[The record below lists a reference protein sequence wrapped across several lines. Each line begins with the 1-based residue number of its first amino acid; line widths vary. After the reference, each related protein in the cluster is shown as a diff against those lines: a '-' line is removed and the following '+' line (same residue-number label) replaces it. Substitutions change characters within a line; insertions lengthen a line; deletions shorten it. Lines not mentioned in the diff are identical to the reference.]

1 MSLHTW
7 CGQGSPKPSSCA
19 IFTVNSHW
27 AELPL
32 AKKPCVYV
40 SRITSVVSN
49 ALRPCTL
56 CLPGFSV
63 REGGSPGKNSG
74 VYWPILVAIPFE
86 STIFPA
92 TLAASSL
99 EYWVLPEPLQ
109 PKQLHHLHTWPSQG
123 QTQVLQGSLRS
134 KPQWMTLMQRWK

>member
-74 VYWPILVAIPFE
+74 VYWPILVAIPFW
-86 STIFPA
+86 STVFPA
-92 TLAASSL
+92 ALTANSS
-99 EYWVLPEPLQ
+99 EYLVLPEPLQ
-109 PKQLHHLHTWPSQG
+109 PKQLYHLCTWPSLG

-134 KPQWMTLMQRWK
+134 KPQWTIHMQRWK